1 MKIKI
6 YFILLLFSIP
16 LFPVAQ
22 TSGRIPLAGK
32 WRFAL
37 DSTDVGEK
45 EGWYTKNL
53 SHEIRL
59 PGITDEG
66 GYGKEVIESGKLSR
80 MHKYIGKA
88 WYQRDII
95 IPPTW
100 KGKNV
105 SLSFERI
112 MWRSKVWLDDMYVDS
127 RESLL
132 TPHEYDLSKLAPG
145 TYTLTVC
152 IDNREIYPIGN
163 EWSHSYGD
171 QTQIIWNGIIGE
183 MILSAHPDIRIEQ
196 IRTFP
201 DDAGKLD
208 IEVSVCNR
216 TGKVRPTELL
226 LGLKDKKT
234 GKVVR
239 KVKFDYQAPP
249 GKNKVMKSL
258 KVANPHLW
266 DEFSPSLYELTGS
279 IKSKFGEDVYNPVV
293 FGFRSI
299 GKTKDY
305 ILLNGKNR
313 YLRGNLDCA
322 VFPLTGYPATDK
334 GSWLRILQSYK
345 DFGFNH
351 VRFHS
356 WTPPKAAFEA
366 ADELGLYVLSEIF
379 WRDGWMGKGLEI
391 EKVEP
396 FLRTEL
402 RRIADTYG
410 NHPSLLMLA
419 MGNELGGFDRDKLDP
434 WIAEVKAHDPRHFY
448 TVSVR
453 RPVTAHSD
461 LNFQGDLSSPY
472 PLLFISDGRLSTD
485 WDYARWYGDASPL
498 PSFQHEVGQWVFY
511 PDWNEIKKYTGNL
524 RAREMESYRDL
535 AVRHGVYAQNK
546 EFVISS
552 GLQSMAL
559 YKENVESLLRTP
571 GCGGFQLLSM
581 QDFPGQ
587 GVALVG
593 WLDSFYDNKGIVTPE
608 RVRNWCNTTVPLMR
622 TPSYL
627 YTSRD
632 TLKAE
637 IEVFRFAGDCL
648 ENAVVDW
655 HLINERGEVCEKGSF
670 DPYDLEDATLNKIGI
685 VSVPLNRIKH
695 SQKLILTVSIRDT
708 EFKNTW
714 NFWVFRPQEKT
725 REASTI
731 ETTSV
736 TEAIDRLKEGK
747 KVVLWAHRLGSDKNA
762 GYAHWKPTFW
772 QAGGQGNEGFTN
784 GAVIRNTHPA
794 FKDFPTDNY
803 LDFQW
808 FDICKGGRA
817 FDLEGL
823 PPAIRPLV
831 QPIHDFHFNRKLGSI
846 LEFTAKE
853 GGKILICGYNLVDS
867 LEKRPAAQAL
877 RNSLLNYAASPA
889 FQPAD
894 TLDPDWIKRELYDIH
909 AFCLAPEGFEKAVLY
924 VKAGG
929 RLEKNGATEWALE
942 KDASTFYETDKYGYR
957 VRCDHVVAADSF
969 SAWQGKKIQL
979 DLKLPFDFGGEIK
992 LFLCNPD
999 KKMRKGTILFNGKET
1014 AIGLAAGESKWITFR
1029 VNPGESLLGKI
1040 SIILNSLD
1048 TASLYMGELV
1058 LLPALSLDEVSR

>member
-1 MKIKI
+1 MKIRI

-16 LFPVAQ
+16 LVLSAQ
-22 TSGRIPLAGK
+22 ITDRISLAGK

-45 EGWYTKNL
+45 EGWYTKTL
-53 SHEIRL
+53 ADRIRL

-66 GYGKEVIESGKLSR
+66 GYGPEVMESGKLSR
-80 MHKYIGKA
+80 LHKYIGKA
-88 WYQRDII
+88 WYQLDITV
-95 IPPTW
+95 PETW
-100 KGKNV
+100 KNRQV
-105 SLSFERI
+105 SLFFERI
-112 MWRSKVWLDDMYVDS
+112 MWRSKVWLDDTYAGC

-132 TPHEYDLSKLAPG
+132 TPHVYDLGKLAPG
-145 TYTLTVC
+145 PHTLTVC

-183 MILSAHPDIRIEQ
+183 MILSAHPDIRIER

-201 DDAGKLD
+201 DDTGKLD

-216 TGKVRPTELL
+216 TGKKGKARLFFS
-226 LGLKDKKT
+226 LKDKKT
-234 GKVVR
+234 GQVVG
-239 KVKFDYQAPP
+239 KVKFGYEVSP
-249 GKNKVMKSL
+249 GTNRITKSL
-258 KVANPHLW
+258 KVTDPHLW
-266 DEFSPSLYELTGS
+266 DEFSPALYELTGS
-279 IKSKFGEDVYNPVV
+279 VKSKSGEDVCEPVV

-299 GKTKDY
+299 GKTDDY
-305 ILLNGKNR
+305 ILVNGKKR

-322 VFPLTGYPATDK
+322 VFPLTGYPAMDK
-334 GSWLRILQSYK
+334 ASWLRILQCYK

-391 EKVEP
+391 EKAEP
-396 FLRTEL
+396 FLRPEL

-419 MGNELGGFDRDKLDP
+419 MGNELGGFDRTKLDP

-448 TVSVR
+448 AVSVR
-453 RPVTAHSD
+453 RPVTAHTD

-472 PLLFISDGRLSTD
+472 PLLFIGEGRLSTD

-511 PDWNEIKKYTGNL
+511 PDWNEINKYTGTL
-524 RAREMESYRDL
+524 RARSLEAYREL
-535 AVRHGVYAQNK
+535 AVRHGVYGQNK
-546 EFVISS
+546 EFIRSS
-552 GLQSMAL
+552 GLQSLAL

-571 GCGGFQLLSM
+571 RCGGFQLLSM

-608 RVRNWCNTTVPLMR
+608 SVRNWCNTTVPLMR
-622 TPSYL
+622 TSSYL
-627 YTSRD
+627 YTSAD
-632 TLKAE
+632 TLKAA
-637 IEVFRFAGDCL
+637 IEVLRFAGAGLKQASVGWQLADESGKVWKQGCF
-648 ENAVVDW
+648 AP
-655 HLINERGEVCEKGSF
+655 C
-670 DPYDLEDATLNKIGI
+670 DLEEATLNKVGSL
-685 VSVPLNRIKH
+685 SVPLYTRKS
-695 SQKLILTVSIRDT
+695 SQKLVLTVSIQDT
-708 EFKNTW
+708 EFKNSW
-714 NFWVFRPQEKT
+714 NFWVFHPQVAEKNP
-725 REASTI
+725 SVI

-736 TEAIDRLKEGK
+736 TEALDAFKKGK
-747 KVVLWAHRLGSDKNA
+747 KVVLWAHRSGTDKNA

-794 FKDFPTDNY
+794 FREFPTDHY

-823 PPAIRPLV
+823 APSIRPLV
-831 QPIHDFHFNRKLGSI
+831 QPIHDFHFNRKLGAI
-846 LEFTAKE
+846 MEFAGRE
-853 GGKILICGYNLVDS
+853 GGKMLICGYNLVDS
-867 LEKRPAAQAL
+867 LKKRPAAQAL
-877 RNSLLNYAASPA
+877 RNSLLHYAASSA

-894 TLDPDWIKRELYDIH
+894 TLDTGWMKRELDGIPTS
-909 AFCLAPEGFEKAVLY
+909 CLAPAGFEKASLY

-929 RLEKNGATEWALE
+929 RVEQNGRTEWALE
-942 KDASTFYETDKYGYR
+942 KDASAFYETDKYGYQ
-957 VRCDHVVAADSF
+957 VHCDHIRVEAPF
-969 SAWQGKKIQL
+969 SAWAGKKIRL

-992 LFLCNPD
+992 LLLCNPD
-999 KKMRKGTILFNGKET
+999 KKIGRGTLLFNGKET
-1014 AIGLAAGESKWITFR
+1014 AVELTVNQSEWIALQ
-1029 VNPGESLLGKI
+1029 VKPGETLLGKI
-1040 SIILNSLD
+1040 SILLNSRD
-1048 TASLYMGELV
+1048 AGSLYIGGIA
-1058 LLPALSLDEVSR
+1058 LLPAIK